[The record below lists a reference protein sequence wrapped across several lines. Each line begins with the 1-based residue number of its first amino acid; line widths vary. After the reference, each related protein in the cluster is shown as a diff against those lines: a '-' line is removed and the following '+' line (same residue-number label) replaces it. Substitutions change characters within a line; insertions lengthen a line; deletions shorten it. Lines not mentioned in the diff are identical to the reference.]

1 MDPSTFLMI
10 DTAYLP
16 YVFGF
21 LISLTLLIY
30 IVLDGYD
37 LGVGIL
43 SIAADEKK
51 RDRMI
56 DTIAPFWDANETWIL
71 LALGIIIV
79 AFPAAQGIIFG
90 ALYLPT
96 AIMLIALL
104 FRGAA
109 FEFRVKAAP
118 RHKHLW
124 DKALF
129 AGSLI
134 VALSQGWM
142 LGLFVNGF
150 EYTAS
155 LWIMPLLAVAAY
167 ILVGA
172 CWLIMKTTGEL
183 RRKAISWAKTGMR
196 LSVLLAAVTAIA
208 TPLFPSSSISAI
220 SVLGGISAVLAFA
233 VVVSLARLGK
243 MPDRGVWI
251 PFALTVLIFIL
262 GVAILSLC
270 CYPDIIRG
278 YMTLV
283 EGAASTAAL
292 SALLLG
298 VVIAL
303 PLVIIYTVIAY
314 RIFHGSNSDVHYDD

>member
-1 MDPSTFLMI
+1 MDSSTFLMI
-10 DTAYLP
+10 DTALLP
-16 YVFGF
+16 DVFGF
-21 LISLTLLIY
+21 LIALTLLIY

-43 SIAADEKK
+43 SIAAEEKK

-79 AFPAAQGIIFG
+79 AFPAAQGIVFG

-109 FEFRVKAAP
+109 FEFRVKASP
-118 RHKHLW
+118 KHKPLW
-124 DKALF
+124 DKTLF

-142 LGLFVNGF
+142 LGLFVSGF
-150 EYTAS
+150 EYTAAVW
-155 LWIMPLLAVAAY
+155 LMPLLAVAAY
-167 ILVGA
+167 VLVGA
-172 CWLIMKTTGEL
+172 CWLIMKTTGSL
-183 RRKAISWAKTGMR
+183 RQQAVSWAKTGIR
-196 LSVLLAAVTAIA
+196 ISVLLAAVIAIA
-208 TPLFPSSSISAI
+208 SPLFPAASISAVTI
-220 SVLGGISAVLAFA
+220 FSGISAVLAFA
-233 VVVSLARLGK
+233 VVITLARLGK
-243 MPDRGVWI
+243 MPDKGVWV

-262 GVAILSLC
+262 GVAILSLS

-278 YMTLV
+278 HMSLV
-283 EGAASTAAL
+283 EGAASTASL

-298 VVIAL
+298 VVISL
-303 PLVIIYTVIAY
+303 PLVIVYTVIAY
-314 RIFHGSNSDVHYDD
+314 RIFHGANNEIHYDD